1 MVTNGGYGG
10 VTQALRV
17 GVPLV
22 VAGATEE
29 KPEVAARVAW
39 SGTGIN
45 LRSGRPS
52 PRQIR
57 SAVRTVLD
65 SPRYRMRAEQM
76 RQQIGGLPDPLA
88 TIARAVESATELG
101 QVTRPVAEVTRFG

>member
-1 MVTNGGYGG
+1 VTNGGYGG
-10 VTQALRV
+10 VTQALRA

-52 PRQIR
+52 PRR
-57 SAVRTVLD
+57 LRAAVRAVLHGT
-65 SPRYRMRAEQM
+65 RYRTEAQRM
-76 RQQIGGLPDPLA
+76 RQRIADLPDPVT
-88 TIARAVESATELG
+88 TIAEGIESAAASR
-101 QVTRPVAEVTRFG
+101 RPARPLAEPSFSA